1 MAILGG
7 VPYNFHHLYII
18 PPYPLPRFR
27 HTRLTQTEPRPH
39 SQAQP
44 QPYFFHQT
52 WPLVSLSLSLF
63 LCVLTNPINGFSSIL
78 CDSSSQPLFS
88 PPNLTISF
96 SNLYLPNLHQQRS
109 LQQLPR
115 PPSPLLLSPLD
126 LQRSQFICL
135 HSLHS

>member
-18 PPYPLPRFR
+18 PPYPLAQIQTHVSQRQR
-27 HTRLTQTEPRPH
+27 HGHTHRHSLNLISLTKRGR
-39 SQAQP
+39 
-44 QPYFFHQT
+44 
-52 WPLVSLSLSLF
+52 WSLSLSLF
-63 LCVLTNPINGFSSIL
+63 LCVLTHPINGFSSIL